1 MRKKWSL
8 YPGKKALLE
17 KEEEEMQYVILTKI
31 YPVAKGFGMVYNY
44 YYPFLDSLTSSNEET
59 RKTIEEC
66 VDALIRKEF
75 IIPKAGGTFSI
86 THKGIKEIE
95 NLLEASSQNKSST
108 SDRKKKEGLAAIG

>member
-1 MRKKWSL
+1 
-8 YPGKKALLE
+8 
-17 KEEEEMQYVILTKI
+17 MQYVILTKI
-31 YPVAKGFGMVYNY
+31 YLVAKGFGMVYNN

-108 SDRKKKEGLAAIG
+108 SDRKKIIASQINHSIDGSELTEILERFKN